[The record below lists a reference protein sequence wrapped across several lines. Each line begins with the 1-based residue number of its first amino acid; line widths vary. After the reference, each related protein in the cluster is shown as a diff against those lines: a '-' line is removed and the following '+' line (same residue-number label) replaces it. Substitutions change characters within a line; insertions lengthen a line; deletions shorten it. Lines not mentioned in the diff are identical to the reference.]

1 MKFLATIEDIS
12 TTFKNEMFIT
22 YKISNRNVVNELK
35 QDIDKFKGLN
45 SMTMRNIEDNRSLKQ
60 NALLWKVIAEINF
73 KMNGSRKGVDD
84 EKIYKEALVES
95 GACVEYFTGTPIE
108 LLNETN
114 KKTIRHA
121 EMIDKF
127 ENDIYSWRIYPGSS
141 NFTKKEM
148 GILID
153 YVLDMAAN
161 LEIDIFYWRDQFY
174 G

>member
-60 NALLWKVIAEINF
+60 NALLWKLIAEINF

-84 EKIYKEALVES
+84 EKS
-95 GACVEYFTGTPIE
+95 
-108 LLNETN
+108 
-114 KKTIRHA
+114 
-121 EMIDKF
+121 
-127 ENDIYSWRIYPGSS
+127 
-141 NFTKKEM
+141 TKKH
-148 GILID
+148 
-153 YVLDMAAN
+153 
-161 LEIDIFYWRDQFY
+161 
-174 G
+174 